1 MKRISS
7 SILALV
13 LVATSAAVSARE
25 VLKVCADPF
34 NMPMS
39 NKAREG
45 YENKLA
51 ELVAEKLGIP
61 EVQYEWFP
69 QRIGFIRNT
78 LRNDETEDGSYKCD
92 LVMGVIENFELAAT
106 TRPYMRSTW
115 AMAYVKGRGLDFI
128 QSQEDL
134 KDLTEEQKSMLRI
147 GVFDRG
153 TATDWVFMQGLMEQ
167 AVPYQS
173 MSGDAR
179 ETPGKMIERELLED
193 KINLTFVWGPIAGPT
208 GKSVTA
214 ATGEEVVVIPLLNEP
229 GLKFDY
235 QISMAVRHP
244 DKEFRAELDRFI
256 EENQAEIDALLTD
269 YGVPLLPVRY
279 AGPQDDDD

>member
-1 MKRISS
+1 MKGIRVVF
-7 SILALV
+7 LAVTLA
-13 LVATSAAVSARE
+13 ATSAAASARD

-39 NKAREG
+39 NKAQEG

-51 ELVAEKLGIP
+51 ELVAKKLGIP

-78 LRNDETEDGSYKCD
+78 LTNNETEDGSYKCD

-128 QSQEDL
+128 KSQKDL
-134 KDLTEEQKSMLRI
+134 KNLDDAQKSKLRI

-167 AVPYQS
+167 AIPYQS

-179 ETPGKMIERELLED
+179 ETPGKMIDRELLED
-193 KINLTFVWGPIAGPT
+193 KVNLTFVWGPIAGPT
-208 GKSVTA
+208 AKSIEA
-214 ATGEEVVVIPLLNEP
+214 EEVVVIPMINEP

-235 QISMAVRHP
+235 QIAMAVRHP
-244 DKEFRAELDRFI
+244 DKAFREELNQFI
-256 EENQAEIDALLTD
+256 ENNQAEIDALLSD
-269 YGVPLLPVRY
+269 FGVPLLPVSY
-279 AGPQDDDD
+279 SGPRDDDD